1 MMLNR
6 DEIVKR
12 GLIVEGYDLQ
22 SQRDAGYD
30 LRIQTLIGKG
40 AKDQIEL
47 AVQSYDLAPQGIAA
61 VVSREVVKL
70 PPDICAYASVKTSL
84 CREGVLAINIGVI
97 DPGWEGPIS
106 SLLLNFGK
114 DSYQLRSNQAFL
126 RLTFHTITAPD
137 NVKSVVKD
145 RTSYEGEVMRGFEAR
160 LASTFMDFDKAA
172 KASSKKYV
180 DEMKNALLKYIPIG
194 ALMLA
199 GLTFFMNF
207 GIVSLASRAMPMD
220 VVQLRAAA
228 LTEPIK
234 QKADKLSEEVD
245 QLSRENSD
253 LKKTLDT
260 ANEKIAALERATKK
274 H

>member
-1 MMLNR
+1 
-6 DEIVKR
+6 
-12 GLIVEGYDLQ
+12 
-22 SQRDAGYD
+22 
-30 LRIQTLIGKG
+30 LIGKS

-47 AVQSYDLAPQGIAA
+47 AAQSLNLAPQGIAA

-70 PPDICAYASVKTSL
+70 PPDICAYVSVKTSL
-84 CREGVLAINIGVI
+84 CREGILAINIGVI

-126 RLTFHTITAPD
+126 RLTFHTITAPE
-137 NVKSVVKD
+137 NVKSTVKD
-145 RTSYEGEVMRGFEAR
+145 RTSYESEVMRGFEAR
-160 LASTFMDFDKAA
+160 LASTFMDFQKAA
-172 KASSKKYV
+172 KVSSKEYL
-180 DEMKNALLKYIPIG
+180 DQMKDALLKYIPISVV
-194 ALMLA
+194 MLA
-199 GLTFFMNF
+199 VLTFFMNF
-207 GIVSLASRAMPMD
+207 GIVSLASRVMPMD

-245 QLSRENSD
+245 KLSQENSD
-253 LKKTLDT
+253 LKKTLDAT
-260 ANEKIAALERATKK
+260 NKKIAALETAAKK